1 MTTLQTIQKSYI
13 YFLAILATCIFI
25 LLHTNQNSSQ
35 TLATFLFA
43 FSPFLLLFS
52 PPEAQNTSYK
62 LIVFSVVAYITYFF
76 LQYFQRENSD
86 IAYGA
91 ARNLLFL
98 SLLPATIILA
108 IKIKPSKQHVFYLL
122 FATSLLSTSPI
133 FSDLLNHSQ
142 RGNSAI
148 HPIFWGNMALCTG
161 FMCFAFGQDL
171 TKRESYLSYIAL
183 FFSLAASFWSG
194 TRGGWITIP
203 FIMLFLVYTK
213 IFNFKK
219 IILIFLLISTAIAI
233 HPNSRNRIVN
243 TFTILQP
250 ASINDEEKDNRVIS
264 VDNATNERLAMWQI
278 AYTAFL
284 KSPLIGNGLDGFYK
298 AKEAALEQHQ
308 TMEQT
313 RTYKHSH
320 NDILEILSSG
330 GVLGLLFYLI
340 VFASLLR
347 IYITKRKQPN
357 LRPYANTGILLCIEF
372 ILFGLTETFMLSKLT
387 VVYFSLINGL
397 LIGSIFMADTREIN
411 NA

>member
-1 MTTLQTIQKSYI
+1 
-13 YFLAILATCIFI
+13 
-25 LLHTNQNSSQ
+25 
-35 TLATFLFA
+35 
-43 FSPFLLLFS
+43 
-52 PPEAQNTSYK
+52 
-62 LIVFSVVAYITYFF
+62 
-76 LQYFQRENSD
+76 
-86 IAYGA
+86 
-91 ARNLLFL
+91 
-98 SLLPATIILA
+98 
-108 IKIKPSKQHVFYLL
+108 
-122 FATSLLSTSPI
+122 
-133 FSDLLNHSQ
+133 
-142 RGNSAI
+142 
-148 HPIFWGNMALCTG
+148 MALCTG